1 MGAAATPALAQR
13 AATEQPLAQRAA
25 TGQPLAQRESP
36 SALPHVQY
44 LVQPLAQLSEQPSG
58 VKPSVVKPYLQQ
70 LAQGVVQPT
79 VRAAAQPLAPASAGP
94 AQLTRAF
101 QQARTHDPLY
111 QSALAELDA
120 NRIGARA
127 AGMAY
132 YPTLQASSSRL
143 DFEGG
148 ERRTITLS
156 QPLISAE
163 KYATMKEAEPR
174 AQLAQATFLVRE
186 QDLALRLFKSVAEV
200 IRAVES
206 LSTNGSRIE
215 ALQQQAAAA
224 RKSYELGQGTIT
236 DLRDTQVRL
245 DQARATDLSI
255 KARRS
260 AAERQYAAI
269 VGSPLPPGAYMLAR
283 AKRDVRLAGA
293 ESYMPVALEI
303 NPIVVTARTNARL
316 GELGVL
322 RAKGAFLPTLS
333 INAVQSKLS
342 TGDNSSFTGL
352 ALTLPLQPASF
363 LNLSGTEA
371 NLRRFNEMVRDAEQQ
386 VRLDVERLLTFVEA
400 GRGETDIRLDAIRSA
415 ELSVVANEKSFA
427 GGVRTTID
435 VLNSIQALYQTREE
449 YVNTVLTLAENL
461 LMVRLKVVM
470 PVQECLNEV
479 SSLLF

>member
-1 MGAAATPALAQR
+1 
-13 AATEQPLAQRAA
+13 
-25 TGQPLAQRESP
+25 
-36 SALPHVQY
+36 
-44 LVQPLAQLSEQPSG
+44 
-58 VKPSVVKPYLQQ
+58 
-70 LAQGVVQPT
+70 
-79 VRAAAQPLAPASAGP
+79 
-94 AQLTRAF
+94 
-101 QQARTHDPLY
+101 
-111 QSALAELDA
+111 
-120 NRIGARA
+120 
-127 AGMAY
+127 MAY

-163 KYATMKEAEPR
+163 KFATMKEAEPR

-260 AAERQYAAI
+260 AAERQYASI
-269 VGSPLPPGAYMLAR
+269 VGASLPPRAYSLAR
-283 AKRDVRLAGA
+283 EKRDVRLAGVD
-293 ESYMPVALEI
+293 SYMSVALEI
-303 NPIVVTARTNARL
+303 NPQIVTARTNARL
-316 GELGVL
+316 GELGVM
-322 RAKGAFLPTLS
+322 RARGAFLPTLS
-333 INAVQSKLS
+333 ANVVQSTLS
-342 TGDNSSFTGL
+342 GGTGSTFTGVVL
-352 ALTLPLQPASF
+352 SLPLQPSSF
-363 LNLSGTEA
+363 LNVSGTEA
-371 NLRRFNEMVRDAEQQ
+371 NLNKLKEMVREAEQQ
-386 VRLDVERLLTFVEA
+386 VRLDVERLLTFVDA

-415 ELSVVANEKSFA
+415 ELSVTANEKSFA

-449 YVNTVLTLAENL
+449 YVNAVLTLAENL